1 MRSFTE
7 VSDTIRETAIVISIT
22 LTFVF
27 LLASAITIRSMLN
40 RRLLLDASFIVGV
53 FLFGVI
59 GFFFFEIT
67 NKLSFLGGA
76 LKYGVAGFITLILM
90 GAALGGSNMVAFLC
104 GTISGVT
111 VFYLKSI
118 YAIYY
123 ILMTET
129 RQSWERLK
137 IAEKDAIGQIS
148 HYRLEGLGSNFELM
162 NKIVEKLSKDKQVL
176 YYARY
181 EPQEPSTRYF
191 IKNTVRFY
199 ANHLSP
205 LHEIKSVRTVKKI
218 KEIAFEATYL
228 DTMEKGLFN
237 YWLRA
242 YLTGKYINVIV
253 PYMDD
258 FVEKA
263 AACEN
268 SKGDNFEIEEILGDS
283 DFLFLMS
290 SLTPSISSVN
300 VYSHWSKNELVEKI
314 SKVHPVD

>member
-27 LLASAITIRSMLN
+27 LLASAITIRSILN
-40 RRLLLDASFIVGV
+40 RRLLLDVSFIVGV

-59 GFFFFEIT
+59 GFFVFEIT
-67 NKLSFLGGA
+67 NRLSFLGGA
-76 LKYGVAGFITLILM
+76 LKYGVAGFIVLILI

-129 RQSWERLK
+129 RQSCERLK
-137 IAEKDAIGQIS
+137 ITEKDPIGPIS
-148 HYRLEGLGSNFELM
+148 HYSFEGLGSNFELM
-162 NKIVEKLSKDKQVL
+162 NKIVEKLNKDKQVL

-181 EPQEPSTRYF
+181 EPKNTRISYF
-191 IKNTVRFY
+191 IENTIRFY
-199 ANHLSP
+199 ANHLSH
-205 LHEIKSVRTVKKI
+205 LHEIKSVRSIKTI

-228 DTMEKGLFN
+228 ETMEKGLFN

-242 YLTGKYINVIV
+242 YLSGKYINIIV

-268 SKGDNFEIEEILGDS
+268 SKGDSFEIGEILGDS

-290 SLTPSISSVN
+290 SLSPSRSGVN
-300 VYSHWSKNELVEKI
+300 VYSHWSKKELAEKI
-314 SKVHPVD
+314 SKIHPVD